1 MNFHS
6 FFLHIIFPNFFFLS
20 WKCAKVR
27 QCGVIVAHSVALH
40 GYEMIWNF
48 SVGRQSTQL
57 TKRSKEGRVT
67 QKSISYGMRW
77 AAKKKEERVAGVGR
91 NGGCK
96 SKKKREKNLITQR
109 SKCALCGE
117 CRNLCMWKSSLRKKN
132 LLLIFCAMVFR
143 ARFFLTSFETR
154 QKLFSLCYCLLM
166 LLLLLLLVY
175 SREAKKKS
183 RREKKEKFLQ

>member
-1 MNFHS
+1 MS
-6 FFLHIIFPNFFFLS
+6 S
-20 WKCAKVR
+20 
-27 QCGVIVAHSVALH
+27 
-40 GYEMIWNF
+40 
-48 SVGRQSTQL
+48 
-57 TKRSKEGRVT
+57 
-67 QKSISYGMRW
+67 
-77 AAKKKEERVAGVGR
+77 KKKEERVAGVGR

-183 RREKKEKFLQ
+183 RREKKKNFCSSVLQKKKIIVQHIVYHVRKRTHIFMKNLYGNSSSSNSIFLHTNSAVYTELHELREKRREF